1 MSQVFKVDAQASGA
15 DIQLAVDAAVSAV
28 KAGGLAVI
36 PTDTSYAVICDAF
49 SIGAITKL
57 RIAKN
62 QNSDIALPIAAAS
75 IETIRGVAN
84 FSTIANDL
92 ASALWPGPLTVLTA
106 AQSSLSWKI
115 GQVGSALAVRVP
127 HHEVAQAVLS
137 GIGPT
142 VMTGAQ
148 LAGQAAVQTVE
159 QAQDALLDLVDVY
172 LDGGP
177 LSPRISTVI
186 DATTDH
192 IRMIRKGE
200 LSFVQIREVMP
211 LVIDATAS
219 QETNP

>member
-1 MSQVFKVDAQASGA
+1 MSQLLKVDAQVSRAE
-15 DIQLAVDAAVSAV
+15 IQLAVEAAISAV

-49 SIGAITKL
+49 NLGAITKL
-57 RIAKN
+57 RMAKK
-62 QNSDIALPIAAAS
+62 QNSDIALPIAAGS

-84 FSTIANDL
+84 LSTIANDL
-92 ASALWPGPLTVLTA
+92 ASALWPGPLTLLTV
-106 AQSSLSWKI
+106 AQDSLSWNI
-115 GQVGSALAVRVP
+115 GQAGSALAVRVP
-127 HHEVAQAVLS
+127 HHEVAQAVLA

-148 LAGQAAVQTVE
+148 SMGQAAVQTVE
-159 QAQDALLDLVDVY
+159 QAQVALSDSVDVY

-192 IRMIRKGE
+192 VRMIRSGE
-200 LSFVQIREVMP
+200 LSLAQIRAVLP
-211 LVIDATAS
+211 SVIDASAS
-219 QETNP
+219 